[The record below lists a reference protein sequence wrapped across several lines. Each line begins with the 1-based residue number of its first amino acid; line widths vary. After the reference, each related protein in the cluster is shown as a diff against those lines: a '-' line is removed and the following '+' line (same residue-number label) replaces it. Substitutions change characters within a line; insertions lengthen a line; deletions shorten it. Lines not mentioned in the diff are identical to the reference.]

1 MIFVLYP
8 LEVGQL
14 LFENSKK
21 LIIFRPEIF
30 SNILS
35 TYFAND
41 QWMKLITKYYTKH
54 YNILKGKRIFEYG
67 NDTIF
72 IWWTS
77 WKYHLILNKNK
88 DIGFDLHVI

>member
-8 LEVGQL
+8 LEIGQL

-35 TYFAND
+35 TYA
-41 QWMKLITKYYTKH
+41 KH
-54 YNILKGKRIFEYG
+54 YDIFKGKRIFEYG

-72 IWWTS
+72 I
-77 WKYHLILNKNK
+77 
-88 DIGFDLHVI
+88 